1 MKQLKRKMKNNMEEK
16 IDTSNLSVIY
26 VQEIGQDNDGNYVYE
41 FLISEDPDSVWVEN
55 WNEVPV
61 CNESDT
67 KPSQDDY
74 DYVKEL
80 RTDIKL
86 TLGQDNCCVS
96 FMDIKDNIAALAYE
110 DISSYEEYP
119 EPRLVVQY
127 GDSLDYV
134 EEMLAKRDLY
144 MKYV

>member
-1 MKQLKRKMKNNMEEK
+1 MEEK
-16 IDTSNLSVIY
+16 VNTSNLCVIY
-26 VQEIGQDNDGNYVYE
+26 VQEVGKDNDDNYVYE
-41 FLISEDPDSVWVEN
+41 FLISEDPDSVWVNN

-61 CNESDT
+61 CNESNT
-67 KPSQDDY
+67 KPSDDDY

-86 TLGQDNCCVS
+86 ILGQNNCCVS

-110 DISSYEEYP
+110 DLSEAEEYP
-119 EPRLVVQY
+119 EPRIVILY
-127 GDSLDYV
+127 GDPLDEV
-134 EEMLAKRDLY
+134 EEMLAKRNLV